1 MKISDN
7 GIAKIKAWEAFIPYA
22 YDDFDPPKTRR
33 KIKAGDKVNGTLT
46 IGYGHT
52 GGDVRPGMSI
62 SEAQAEEFLRQ
73 DVGVAERAISREV
86 KVELNQNE
94 YDALT
99 SFIFNVG
106 TGAFKTS
113 TLLKKLNEGRHD
125 EVPGEMMK
133 WINSKGKK
141 MTGLVNR
148 RSAEAGLWSKG
159 AFVQSS
165 GSQPEKVTP
174 AIFNPT
180 NVTAATGVVTAL
192 GTGFASGNGP
202 VQIAFAI
209 VLVGAAIFGA
219 WIYIK
224 NRRGR

>member
-7 GIAKIKAWEAFIPYA
+7 GVNKIKAWEAFIPFA
-22 YDDFDPPKTRR
+22 YDDFDPPRGRR
-33 KIKAGDKVNGTLT
+33 RIKPGDAVKGTLT

-52 GGDVRPGMSI
+52 GSDVRPGMTI
-62 SEAQAEEFLRQ
+62 NEDRAEELLRQ
-73 DVGVAERAISREV
+73 DIAVAEREISRSV

-106 TGAFKTS
+106 NGAFRSS
-113 TLLKKLNEGRHD
+113 TLLRKLNEGRHD

-159 AFVQSS
+159 SFIQSS
-165 GSQPEKVTP
+165 GSQPERDTPSLVNSTNITAVTG
-174 AIFNPT
+174 
-180 NVTAATGVVTAL
+180 VLTAA
-192 GTGFASGNGP
+192 GTGWFQGNGP
-202 VQIAFAI
+202 VQIALAV
-209 VLVGAAIFGA
+209 VLVAAVGFA
-219 WIYIK
+219 MYLYVK
-224 NRRGR
+224 KRRN